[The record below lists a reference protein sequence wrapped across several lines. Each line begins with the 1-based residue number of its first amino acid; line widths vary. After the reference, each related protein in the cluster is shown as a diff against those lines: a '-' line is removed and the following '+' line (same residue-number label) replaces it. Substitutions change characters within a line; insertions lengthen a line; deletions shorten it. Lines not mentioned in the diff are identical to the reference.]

1 MNRLDTRDRPAGKA
15 SRQAARQRER
25 EGCSQTMAKKS
36 RYIVAEANRFF
47 GPSAA
52 FFGWQETA
60 LKTNNVMNQRSQDK
74 SKCTDL
80 SRVVLEGSV
89 LESNMF
95 QTSLAWLLNAQ
106 NFAFFIRLAFHAQ
119 CSCCQFPT
127 EDFLR
132 CVVYL
137 IRQSVERER
146 VDSNALKVQSS
157 HGHRLLQQWVWS
169 IQESLGKHG
178 QSPGI
183 KGVWW
188 DRRRCNV
195 ATCCHRIAQ
204 MHTDATCCKTLGRA
218 LPWLNCCRTAR
229 STRFF
234 TKSAAFSKPCPR
246 SSTPSASS

>member
-1 MNRLDTRDRPAGKA
+1 MYWPEPSCARRKCSRIQHVSNLPRLIA
-15 SRQAARQRER
+15 E
-25 EGCSQTMAKKS
+25 CSKFCFLYSTCFS
-36 RYIVAEANRFF
+36 
-47 GPSAA
+47 
-52 FFGWQETA
+52 
-60 LKTNNVMNQRSQDK
+60 
-74 SKCTDL
+74 C
-80 SRVVLEGSV
+80 SV
-89 LESNMF
+89 LMLSVPNWGL
-95 QTSLAWLLNAQ
+95 SPL
-106 NFAFFIRLAFHAQ
+106 
-119 CSCCQFPT
+119 CCVPNSS
-127 EDFLR
+127 
-132 CVVYL
+132 
-137 IRQSVERER
+137 ISWERER

-195 ATCCHRIAQ
+195 ATCCYRIAQ

>member
-146 VDSNALKVQSS
+146 ELTQMRWRCKALTAIVFSS
-157 HGHRLLQQWVWS
+157 SGSGAFRNPWANM
-169 IQESLGKHG
+169 GKALALRGYDETEDVAMLPH
-178 QSPGI
+178 
-183 KGVWW
+183 
-188 DRRRCNV
+188 V
-195 ATCCHRIAQ
+195 ATELHRCIQMRHAARPWAVHCH
-204 MHTDATCCKTLGRA
+204 G
-218 LPWLNCCRTAR
+218 
-229 STRFF
+229 
-234 TKSAAFSKPCPR
+234 
-246 SSTPSASS
+246 